1 MMQEVLEAIYNNED
15 KQQDFGYL
23 MSTPPEERDAYYYNI
38 YDAYQKVY
46 TQILNPFLPWV
57 FLIILVNRK
66 NLKKPINIL
75 LILHFVFRSIG
86 TAIYN
91 TQNIRVNMNI
101 TPNLIFPF
109 GERNWYI
116 SFAVSNIFWTLD
128 ELCADW
134 YPLLRTKAV
143 TKNNPKKI
151 RPVIAVCLFFNSIK
165 LFIIYSFFFKPY
177 PIVDDVTKM
186 TPTDQKNLSQYK
198 LYWWSIVS
206 LIQVASFMYDLSVI
220 LTLRKCLFNRLK
232 EFQGVSTNNYGFLER
247 FKQIS
252 EYRIM
257 FSIISSLSFLPF
269 ILGFIYFCFYKPLK
283 GGEDFDINKADAD
296 FALEN
301 IRQTVININCNLMF
315 IDQILL
321 RFVVKRNASSGYR
334 SNKNNSTSS
343 YKNSTTNVSYKNYSN
358 PSYKNNLSTNSFK
371 SKLLHSDDYY
381 NNLYNL
387 NYTKLEGYSD
397 NYNNSYTDSETV
409 VNPSS
414 SQIHMK
420 PIMQPIQQFPNK
432 YKPIIQFHQ
441 D

>member
-1 MMQEVLEAIYNNED
+1 MQEVLEAIFNNED
-15 KQQDFGYL
+15 KQRDIPYL
-23 MSTPPEERDAYYYNI
+23 MSTPPDKIDAYYYNKWDGI
-38 YDAYQKVY
+38 QKVY

-75 LILHFVFRSIG
+75 LILHYVFRAIG
-86 TAIYN
+86 TAIFN
-91 TQNIRVNMNI
+91 TSFIRVNQNK
-101 TPNLIFPF
+101 TPFALFPY
-109 GERNWYI
+109 GEKNWRI
-116 SFAVSNIFWTLD
+116 SFAVSNVFWTLD
-128 ELCADW
+128 EFCADW

-151 RPVIAVCLFFNSIK
+151 RPVIVMCLLFNSIK
-165 LFIIYSFFFKPY
+165 LYIIYSFFFKPY
-177 PIVDDVTKM
+177 YIVDNFLTQ
-186 TPTDQKNLSQYK
+186 TDEDKKGISNYK

-206 LIQVASFMYDLSVI
+206 LIQVFSFMYDLSVI

-232 EFQGVSTNNYGFLER
+232 EFQGVNANNYGFLER

-257 FSIISSLSFLPF
+257 FSIVASLSFLPF
-269 ILGFIYFCFYKPLK
+269 ILGFIYFCFYKPLHN
-283 GGEDFDINKADAD
+283 GVIFDTTAADAD
-296 FALEN
+296 FSLEN

-321 RFVVKRNASSGYR
+321 RFVVKRNASKGYGR
-334 SNKNNSTSS
+334 SSNRNNNSTSS
-343 YKNSTTNVSYKNYSN
+343 YKNSQNNISYKNYSN
-358 PSYKNNLSTNSFK
+358 PTYSNNKSANSFK

-387 NYTKLEGYSD
+387 NYTKLEGYQD
-397 NYNNSYTDSETV
+397 SYDDSV
-409 VNPSS
+409 INPSS
-414 SQIHMK
+414 SQLHLK
-420 PIMQPIQQFPNK
+420 AHMQPIQQFPTK